1 MGAQGSQAVMKFDL
15 QVIYPFSE
23 VLPLKKARAIQYI
36 KTCSAL
42 AESGARVHAIFGKD
56 KDYSDDD
63 CLAYYGLRP
72 HKNLHLWRL
81 PILRKREGQR
91 FGLSWNG
98 LFNRYCAKTVASLV
112 NNGTPSVLF
121 LRHLKLAN
129 YLIQRGISAKAPMIF
144 EAHEVFSSTTDR
156 AKGKE
161 TLRAMEESVFR
172 SAKALISISHGLKD
186 ELERGYQALG
196 PIHVIPDGADVDVL
210 SDAFNHSSRSSGRTI
225 CYTGHLYPWKGV
237 DTLVQAMS
245 FLSEATLTIVGGDEA
260 DIQRLKR
267 LARESGCLDRIT
279 FEGWVAPEKVAG
291 YLQKA
296 SVAVIPLG
304 NDLIASRFTSPLKL
318 FEYMAA
324 GIPVVA
330 SDLPSIKEI
339 LVNDV
344 NAVLVQPEAPD
355 KLAAGIRRVLDDGP
369 LARRIASQAL
379 LDVREYSWLKRGEK
393 ISRICRSAIEDAIE
407 DASGDASGD
416 ASDQG

>member
-1 MGAQGSQAVMKFDL
+1 MWAQGSQAVMKSDL

-23 VLPLKKARAIQYI
+23 ALPLKKARAIQYI
-36 KTCSAL
+36 KTCHAL

-56 KDYSDDD
+56 TAYSDDQ

-81 PILRKREGQR
+81 PILRKREGRR

-98 LFNRYCAKTVASLV
+98 LFNRCCAKTVASLV
-112 NNGTPSVLF
+112 DNGIPAVLF

-129 YLIQRGISAKAPMIF
+129 YLIQRGFSAKLPMIF

-156 AKGKE
+156 TRGKDK
-161 TLRAMEESVFR
+161 LRAMEETVFR
-172 SAKALISISHGLKD
+172 GAKAIISISNGLKD
-186 ELERGYQALG
+186 ELDRGYQGLG
-196 PIHVIPDGADVDVL
+196 PIHVIPDGADVNVQANARD
-210 SDAFNHSSRSSGRTI
+210 HCSGKTI

-237 DTLVQAMS
+237 DTLVQAMP

-260 DIQRLKR
+260 DTQRLKR
-267 LARESGCLDRIT
+267 LAEESGCLGRIT

-330 SDLPSIKEI
+330 SDLPSIREV
-339 LVNDV
+339 LQDGV

-355 KLAAGIRRVLDDGP
+355 KLAAGIRRVLDDGA

-393 ISRICRSAIEDAIE
+393 ISRICRSAIEDVR
-407 DASGDASGD
+407 GDAR
-416 ASDQG
+416 DQG

>member
-1 MGAQGSQAVMKFDL
+1 MPDTFQI
-15 QVIYPFSE
+15 IYPFSE
-23 VLPLKKARAIQYI
+23 PLPLKKARAIQYV
-36 KTCSAL
+36 KTCRAL
-42 AESGARVHAIFGKD
+42 AEAGVTVHAVFGKD
-56 KDYSDDD
+56 RNFSDDA
-63 CLAYYGLRP
+63 CLGYYGLRP
-72 HKNLHLWRL
+72 HPNLHLWRI

-98 LFNRYCAKTVASLV
+98 LFDHYCKKAITSLLDY
-112 NNGTPSVLF
+112 GTPSVLF
-121 LRHLKLAN
+121 VRHLKLAHT
-129 YLIQRGISAKAPMIF
+129 LFSAGFANKAPMIF

-156 AKGKE
+156 TSGKY
-161 TLRAMEESVFR
+161 TLRAMEETVFR
-172 SAKALISISHGLKD
+172 GAKAIISISNGLKD
-186 ELERGYQALG
+186 ELEKGFQGLG
-196 PIHVIPDGADVDVL
+196 PIHVIPDGADVNVQA
-210 SDAFNHSSRSSGRTI
+210 DARDHCSGKTI

-237 DTLVQAMS
+237 DTLVQAMP

-267 LARESGCLDRIT
+267 LAEESGCLGRIT

-324 GIPVVA
+324 GIPIVA

-339 LVNDV
+339 LVDDV

-355 KLAAGIRRVLDDGP
+355 KLAAGIRRVLDDGV

-393 ISRICRSAIEDAIE
+393 IGQVCRSVIEDAIE
-407 DASGDASGD
+407 YARGDAR
-416 ASDQG
+416 DQG